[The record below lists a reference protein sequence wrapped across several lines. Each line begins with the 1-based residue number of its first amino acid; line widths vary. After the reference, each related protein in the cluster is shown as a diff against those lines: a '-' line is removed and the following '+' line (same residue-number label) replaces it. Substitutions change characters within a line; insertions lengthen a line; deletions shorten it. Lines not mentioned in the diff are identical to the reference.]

1 MKKALRIGVA
11 IICMVAI
18 VVGYYYYLS
27 HKRVTAAASDDT
39 ELSEVQAILTK
50 DFANDYPVTPRAVV
64 KWYNRIIT
72 AYYSE
77 DFSDEEL
84 VELAVQARSLLD
96 EELLSYNPEESYI
109 TALKTEI
116 QDYHNRECSIVNF
129 DVSDSGE
136 VVYRRVNGY
145 DCAYVQSYYFVREGS
160 TYTRTYEDYCLR
172 KDSNGNWKILTWQL
186 SKEDD
191 TNGF

>member
-27 HKRVTAAASDDT
+27 NKRVTAVASEDK
-39 ELSEVQAILTK
+39 ELSEVQAILAK
-50 DFANDYPVTPRAVV
+50 DFTNDYPVTPRAVV

-77 DFSDEEL
+77 DFSDDEL
-84 VELAVQARSLLD
+84 IQLADQARSLLD
-96 EELLSYNPEESYI
+96 DELLSYNPKESYVD
-109 TALKTEI
+109 ALKLEI
-116 QDYHNRECSIVNF
+116 EDYHNRECTIVNSS
-129 DVSDSGE
+129 VSDSGE
-136 VVYRRVNGY
+136 VVYRQVNGY